1 MPGIITLDLT
11 GADNARI
18 IALGERQVRFVMA
31 KTLTQTAKEI
41 QENVKRH
48 IYKDF
53 VIRKSNFPN
62 SIKIRPATR
71 DNLETK
77 IYTMAGFAAVQQ
89 TGGKQLPRSGHLAV
103 PTYNDLREL
112 KAKRKTNAPGTFLI
126 KLKSGGY
133 AIGIRQH
140 QEMRIMYYLK
150 AFAYM
155 PKRLNMIEIGE
166 DIARRRITQI
176 FQENLIGTFNA

>member
-11 GADNARI
+11 GADKARI

-41 QENVKRH
+41 QESVKKH

-53 VIRKSNFPN
+53 VIRKTNFPN
-62 SIKIRPATR
+62 SIKIRPAKR

-77 IYTMAGFAAVQQ
+77 IYTMAGFAALQQ

-112 KAKRKTNAPGTFLI
+112 KATRKTNVPGSFLVR
-126 KLKSGGY
+126 LKSGGH
-133 AIGIRQH
+133 AVAIRQR
-140 QEMRIMYYLK
+140 QEMRIIYYLK
-150 AFAYM
+150 ALAYM
-155 PKRLNMIEIGE
+155 PKRLNMLEIGE
-166 DIARRRITQI
+166 DIAQRRITPI
-176 FQENLIGTFNA
+176 FQENLIGTFDA